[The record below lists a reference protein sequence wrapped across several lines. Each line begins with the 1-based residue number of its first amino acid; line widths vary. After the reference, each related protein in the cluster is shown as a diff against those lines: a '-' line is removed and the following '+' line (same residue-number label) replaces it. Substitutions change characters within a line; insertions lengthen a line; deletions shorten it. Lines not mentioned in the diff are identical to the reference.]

1 LHQGCDLTMFN
12 KNQRFEHRE
21 DQGPRVNWAI
31 RFPQVRVV
39 KDEEQLGVMTP
50 DEARKI
56 AQELGLDLVEI
67 APQARPPVCR
77 IMDYGKFKYDQKI
90 KEKEHNRKQRESQVQ
105 FKELRLS
112 VFIAENDIETKI
124 NQAKKFLAEGSKVQF
139 NLKFSG
145 REMAHKDQGFE
156 VVNKIV
162 ESLKDLS
169 KIEKAPKMEGNR
181 ILCCLVPKK

>member
-1 LHQGCDLTMFN
+1 MISTMFK
-12 KNQRFEHRE
+12 KNQRFDRRE

-31 RFPQVRVV
+31 RFPQIRVV
-39 KDEEQLGVMTP
+39 RDEEQLGIMSP

-67 APQARPPVCR
+67 VPNARPPVCR

-90 KEKEHNRKQRESQVQ
+90 KEKEKARKQRESQVQ

-112 VFIAENDIETKI
+112 VSIADHDVETKI
-124 NQAKKFLAEGSKVQF
+124 AQAKKFLAEGSKVQF

-145 REMAHKDQGFE
+145 RQMAHKDQGFE
-156 VVNKIV
+156 VVNRIV
-162 ESLKDLS
+162 ESLKDLAN
-169 KIEKAPKMEGNR
+169 IEKAPKMEGNR
-181 ILCCLVPKK
+181 ILCCLGPKK